1 VSPLIT
7 QKLDAGARIA
17 EVGAP
22 VLVVHG
28 SADSLIRPALG
39 RELFER
45 AREPKRFMLV
55 EGGTHHSTNAVGQDQ
70 YRVLLAELFG
80 LNAAR

>member
-1 VSPLIT
+1 M
-7 QKLDAGARIA
+7 
-17 EVGAP
+17 P

-28 SADSLIRPALG
+28 SQDNLIRPELG

-55 EGGTHHSTNAVGQDQ
+55 EGGTHHSTNAVGQGQ

-80 LNAAR
+80 LPERR